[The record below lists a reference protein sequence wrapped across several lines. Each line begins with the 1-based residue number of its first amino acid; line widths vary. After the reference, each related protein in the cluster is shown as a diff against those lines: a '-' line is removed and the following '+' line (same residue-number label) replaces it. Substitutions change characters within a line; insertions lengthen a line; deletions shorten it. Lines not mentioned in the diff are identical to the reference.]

1 MLASYHQNARVMG
14 SAERLPGTSA
24 VGSWIKQSGPR
35 ESTSTEEPILVQEA
49 QDETQREM
57 EVKEDRETP
66 SLLSRARFACQERIH
81 IAVTF
86 RTYGPLRA
94 AHRGSGFCEDKPP
107 W

>member
-1 MLASYHQNARVMG
+1 M
-14 SAERLPGTSA
+14 SAAEGRDD
-24 VGSWIKQSGPR
+24 
-35 ESTSTEEPILVQEA
+35 EEPILVQEA

-57 EVKEDRETP
+57 VVKEDPETP